1 MAKRDDASAGARK
14 DDASAG
20 AKKTPTKKGELIRL
34 LKAKAGADVAVL
46 GERLGWQPHTVRAAI
61 TGLRKAGHVVV
72 ATRPAS
78 GGALCYR
85 IVPGAGKAKVEKPPP
100 NTLEKHESIAAA
112 EPAETPDDR

>member
-1 MAKRDDASAGARK
+1 MPKTDDAT
-14 DDASAG
+14 AG
-20 AKKTPTKKGELIRL
+20 AKKTPTKKDELIRL
-34 LKAKAGADVAVL
+34 LRAGVDVATL
-46 GERLGWQPHTVRAAI
+46 GECLGWQPHTVRAAI

-72 ATRPAS
+72 ATRPAG
-78 GGALCYR
+78 GGASRYR